1 MQWQDSDKITG
12 QSIGKGLVSL
22 AIPAVTST
30 LFIFVFEV
38 IDMFWVAKL
47 GSADIAALSGASFF
61 VWMVRG
67 LGLTIATG
75 TIALVSRRT
84 GERNEKGL
92 MTTIPD
98 SIASSFLFAVLT
110 MVLFFPPVLFVFQWF
125 LPGVTEAGLA
135 EEYSIVFLSGL
146 IFVYLMMTAE
156 FIIRGIGDTRTPMI
170 IAGISLFLN
179 AALDPVFIFQF
190 NMGLK
195 GAAYATILAQ
205 CIGAALMLL
214 VVLRK
219 VSYLKSMRFSIGS
232 FFSRAFGKQFYTI
245 VKIGGPMGL
254 SDAGFSLIYL
264 ILAGIISVFGKEPLA
279 ALGIAHRLEA
289 MPFFICQG
297 FSMAV
302 EPMVG
307 QFLGARK
314 IENAWKSVFLAL
326 KITVGMMAVIS
337 LFYFFLS
344 PVLFRVFFT
353 DDPAIISHGV
363 HYMRTVVLFDVFLA
377 LEIVLTGAFS
387 GAGDTKPPFLIVF
400 PITLSRIPLAY
411 IFGVVLNL
419 GVTAIWGVIAF
430 TTILKG
436 LLLFFQFRKGRW
448 TRKNI

>member
-1 MQWQDSDKITG
+1 MKWQDSDKIRG
-12 QSIGKGLVSL
+12 RSIGKGLVSL

-47 GSADIAALSGASFF
+47 GSEDIAALSGASFF
-61 VWMVRG
+61 IWMVRG

-75 TIALVSRRT
+75 TIALVARRT
-84 GERNEKGL
+84 GERDEEGL
-92 MTTIPD
+92 MTTIPE
-98 SIASSFLFAVLT
+98 SITSSFLFAVFIMIL
-110 MVLFFPPVLFVFQWF
+110 LLLPVLHVFEWF
-125 LPGVTEAGLA
+125 LPSVTEAGLA
-135 EEYSIVFLSGL
+135 EQYSIVFLAGL
-146 IFVYLMMTAE
+146 IFVYMMMTAE
-156 FIIRGIGDTRTPMI
+156 FIVRGIGDTRTPMI
-170 IAGISLFLN
+170 IAGTALFLN
-179 AALDPVFIFQF
+179 AVLDPVFIF
-190 NMGLK
+190 NLKMGLK

-205 CIGAALMLL
+205 FIGAILMLL
-214 VVLRK
+214 VVFRK
-219 VSYLKSMRFSIGS
+219 VSYLRSMKFSFGF
-232 FFSRAFGKQFYTI
+232 FFSRTFVKKFYTI
-245 VKIGGPMGL
+245 VKIGGPVGL

-264 ILAGIISVFGKEPLA
+264 VLAGIISIFGKEPLA

-289 MPFFICQG
+289 MPFFICLG

-314 IENAWKSVFLAL
+314 IESARKSVYLAL
-326 KITVGMMAVIS
+326 KITVGMMALIS
-337 LFYFFLS
+337 LFYFFMS

-400 PITLSRIPLAY
+400 PITFARIPLAY
-411 IFGVVLNL
+411 LFGVVLNL
-419 GVTAIWGVIAF
+419 GVTAIWGAIAF
-430 TTILKG
+430 TAILKG
-436 LLLFFQFRKGRW
+436 LLLFFLFRKDRW
-448 TRKNI
+448 IKKNI

>member
-1 MQWQDSDKITG
+1 M
-12 QSIGKGLVSL
+12 

-47 GSADIAALSGASFF
+47 GAEDIAALSGASFF
-61 VWMVRG
+61 IWMVRG
-67 LGLTIATG
+67 LGLIVATG
-75 TIALVSRRT
+75 TIALVARRT
-84 GERNEKGL
+84 GERNEQGL
-92 MTTIPD
+92 MTTISN
-98 SIASSFLFAVLT
+98 SIVSAFLFAVLI
-110 MVLFFPPVLFVFQWF
+110 MILFFLPVLFVFQWF

-156 FIIRGIGDTRTPMI
+156 FIIRGIGDTRTPML

-179 AALDPVFIFQF
+179 AALDPVFIFRF
-190 NMGLK
+190 GMGIK

-205 CIGAALMLL
+205 FIGAILMLL
-214 VVLRK
+214 VVLKK
-219 VSYLKSMRFSIGS
+219 VSYLKTLRFSIGS
-232 FFSRAFGKQFYTI
+232 FFSRAFGKQFYRI
-245 VKIGGPMGL
+245 VKIGGPVGL

-264 ILAGIISVFGKEPLA
+264 VLAGIISVFGKEPLA

-289 MPFFICQG
+289 MPFFICLG
-297 FSMAV
+297 FAMAV

-314 IENAWKSVFLAL
+314 VENARKTVYLAL

-337 LFYFFLS
+337 LIYFFLS

-353 DDPAIISHGV
+353 DDPAIIAHGV
-363 HYMRTVVLFDVFLA
+363 HYMRIVVLFDVFLA
-377 LEIVLTGAFS
+377 LEIVLAGAFS
-387 GAGDTKPPFLIVF
+387 GSGDTKPPFLIVF
-400 PITLSRIPLAY
+400 PITVARIPLAY
-411 IFGVVLNL
+411 LFGIVFGL

-436 LLLFFQFRKGRW
+436 LLLFVQFRKDRW